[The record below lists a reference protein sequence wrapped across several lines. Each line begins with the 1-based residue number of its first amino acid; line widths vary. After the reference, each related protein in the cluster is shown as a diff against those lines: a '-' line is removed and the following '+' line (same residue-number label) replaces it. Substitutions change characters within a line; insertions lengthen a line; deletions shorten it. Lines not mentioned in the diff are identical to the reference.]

1 MLDNCKKQLSVPLNN
16 NWKYLIINTTYS
28 FDFRSETSNIRKM
41 CHRAQQI
48 NVTDPLNVTAGQSS
62 GKAYTKDDARGFK
75 EIFPDIVR
83 ELTFDGPYKDVPEVN
98 THIAKVIWFDTNNSN

>member
-1 MLDNCKKQLSVPLNN
+1 
-16 NWKYLIINTTYS
+16 
-28 FDFRSETSNIRKM
+28 M

-98 THIAKVIWFDTNNSN
+98 THVAKVISFLTNNCK

>member
-1 MLDNCKKQLSVPLNN
+1 MLDSSKELLRVRLNN
-16 NWKYLIINTTYS
+16 KWKYSIIKTTNP
-28 FDFRSETSNIRKM
+28 FDFRSETSNIRRM

-98 THIAKVIWFDTNNSN
+98 THVAKVIFFDTNNSN